1 MRALVTGGCGFIGSN
16 LVHKLVETGWT
27 VDIVDSLVTGRLE
40 NLDDLRVRPV
50 ISALSMHIDD
60 RRGKDDVV
68 FFETD
73 IEDRHVLDRIRDGR
87 YDVVFHLAAN
97 PRVSQ
102 TVENPAAT
110 TDVNCTRSL
119 SLIEA
124 VRDCKPPLRLVFS
137 STCALYGDAEIP
149 TGEDSRPK
157 PSSPYGLQKLFVED
171 YIRIAVELHG
181 IDAVSLRYFNVY
193 GPRQYG
199 DSAYATAITAWCNCV
214 KNGNSLRSD
223 GDGEQSRD
231 MVFVGDVVRA
241 NLLAATRT
249 EPFRGQAYNI
259 GTGRSYSN
267 NEILD
272 MFRLKFGK
280 INVSNAPARVG
291 DIKHT
296 RANTEQAATNLG
308 FVSQVDLARG
318 LEMTWKWWGL

>member
-124 VRDCKPPLRLVFS
+124 IRDCKSPLRLVFS

-149 TGEDSRPK
+149 TSEDARPK

-171 YIRIAVELHG
+171 YVRIAVELHG

-193 GPRQYG
+193 GPMQYG

-214 KNGNSLRSD
+214 KNGSPLRSD

-291 DIKHT
+291 DIRHT
-296 RANTEQAATNLG
+296 QANTKQAATNLG

-318 LEMTWKWWGL
+318 LEMTWKWWGF